1 MNLQFVRTMNDNAD
15 PQTGQAWQTLW
26 MMDRDFYIASS
37 RRWETPWEILDE
49 TMVFRSDSSG
59 NILDYG
65 ELAMRRPAE
74 WTVDGHRGLVEEAA
88 NS

>member
-26 MMDRDFYIASS
+26 MLNRDFYIASS
-37 RRWETPWEILDE
+37 RRWETPWEDLDE
-49 TMVFRSDSSG
+49 TMVFRADVDG

-65 ELAMRRPAE
+65 ELAVTKPAK
-74 WTVDGHRGLVEEAA
+74 WTVDGHRVLVEEVM